1 MSKYNKILG
10 SIMGAAVGD
19 AMGAAT
25 ETRSAERI
33 KEDFGG
39 YVDKIITPPSDCF
52 ARGYD
57 AGTVTD
63 DFSLAYF
70 TAKELVAS
78 KGNVDA
84 EAAKRALFTWASYPQ
99 FFRFAGPTTEAAI
112 KKLPKAE
119 KEALAAKWAADNRIT
134 IRMATPADGAAVAEL
149 YNWYVLHG
157 TQTFQYRLSTAEEYA
172 ANIAGVLEKAP
183 FLVAITPDGRLQGF
197 ACAHPWHS
205 REAYAWN
212 VEATIYCAPDCVG
225 QGLGKRL
232 YTALLELLRM
242 QGYYN
247 AFAIVTGE
255 NKASHEF
262 HKRMG
267 FTKSFVEK
275 HSGYKF
281 GRWLDVVYWQY
292 PLRTGDA
299 PPEPVRYRLT
309 EAEMVSILEKV
320 NL

>member
-1 MSKYNKILG
+1 MSGKSLRGPAPSLADACQPAPESAWVYLLRCPDGSLYGGWTNDLAHRLKAHRTGKGGAKYTKSHG
-10 SIMGAAVGD
+10 GPAVRL
-19 AMGAAT
+19 AY
-25 ETRSAERI
+25 AERCA
-33 KEDFGG
+33 
-39 YVDKIITPPSDCF
+39 DKS
-52 ARGYD
+52 
-57 AGTVTD
+57 
-63 DFSLAYF
+63 
-70 TAKELVAS
+70 
-78 KGNVDA
+78 
-84 EAAKRALFTWASYPQ
+84 AALKR
-99 FFRFAGPTTEAAI
+99 EAAI

-212 VEATIYCAPDCVG
+212 VEATIYCAPDCIG

-255 NKASHEF
+255 NKTSHEF

-292 PLRTGDA
+292 PLRTGEA

-309 EAEMVSILEKV
+309 EAEVVSILKKV
-320 NL
+320 DL